1 MIDKE
6 QAELLKESG
15 EVMRKLDKEEEKAKD
30 EVVKYFDRIHDK
42 LFAYQLFFLAGYISL
57 IAIPSICVSVWWLVI
72 PVFCVIRLIYIDW
85 RMMEQNRFRLD
96 LSNKSL
102 REIKVHNDSKITSN
116 DWRFMFICSSLCT
129 LISRKLLLLK
139 SNRNLFCSI
148 IRQSM

>member
-1 MIDKE
+1 MKDKE

-15 EVMRKLDKEEEKAKD
+15 EVMRNLDKEEEKAKD

-57 IAIPSICVSVWWLVI
+57 IALPSICVSVWWLVI
-72 PVFCVIRLIYIDW
+72 PVFCVFRLIYIDW

-102 REIKVHNDSKITSN
+102 REIKVHNDEQIN
-116 DWRFMFICSSLCT
+116 I
-129 LISRKLLLLK
+129 
-139 SNRNLFCSI
+139 N
-148 IRQSM
+148 RQSLEVILESIVTTIGFVIMLIK

>member
-1 MIDKE
+1 MKDKE

-15 EVMRKLDKEEEKAKD
+15 EVMRNLDKEEEKAKD

-72 PVFCVIRLIYIDW
+72 PVFCVIRLIHIDW

-102 REIKVHNDSKITSN
+102 REIKVHNDEQIN
-116 DWRFMFICSSLCT
+116 I
-129 LISRKLLLLK
+129 
-139 SNRNLFCSI
+139 N
-148 IRQSM
+148 RQSLEVILESIVTTIGFVIMLIK

>member
-1 MIDKE
+1 MKDKE

-15 EVMRKLDKEEEKAKD
+15 EAMRNLDKEEDKAKD

-57 IAIPSICVSVWWLVI
+57 IAIPSISVSVWWLVI

-102 REIKVHNDSKITSN
+102 REIKVHNDEQIN
-116 DWRFMFICSSLCT
+116 
-129 LISRKLLLLK
+129 ISRQSLEVILE
-139 SNRNLFCSI
+139 SI
-148 IRQSM
+148 VTTIGFVIMLIK